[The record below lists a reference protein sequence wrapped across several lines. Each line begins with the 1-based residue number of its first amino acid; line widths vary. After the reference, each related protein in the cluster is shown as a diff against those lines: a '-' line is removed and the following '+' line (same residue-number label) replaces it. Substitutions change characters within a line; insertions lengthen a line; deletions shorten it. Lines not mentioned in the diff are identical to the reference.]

1 MITRTVQ
8 EATVPNSDIVVTV
21 VEEVLRHI
29 EPRHV
34 CYAAYVM
41 GTDPRN
47 GKWFRKGFSRG
58 QSERVARLA
67 ANEFFKTW
75 GRIAHREDKKS

>member
-1 MITRTVQ
+1 MITNTIQ
-8 EATVPNSDIVVTV
+8 QAEVPDSDIVVTV
-21 VEEVLRHI
+21 VEEVLRHT

-47 GKWFRKGFSRG
+47 GEWFRKGFSRG
-58 QSERVARLA
+58 PSEKTARAVANGFWTKWA
-67 ANEFFKTW
+67 
-75 GRIAHREDKKS
+75 RIAHAHREA